1 MEKRINEYK
10 IQFFEKISKVDT
22 FVDRVLRKKERQR
35 EKIQVANFRKKG
47 ENIITDS
54 IDIKMII
61 KIK

>member
-22 FVDRVLRKKERQR
+22 FVDRALRKKERQR